1 MTRMLDRILFDVS
14 RSSIIDGGDLV
25 EASQLIVSSVCQGLK
40 ITRAG
45 IWLWSEDHRSMHCFY
60 LLDNMHRQEALI
72 LTRQD
77 YPHYFSLLDNERAIV
92 ANHAQTDGATH
103 EFVSAYLVPNRISS
117 LLDSPIRH
125 RGKMVGI
132 ICSEHQGVPREW
144 TRDERAFAS
153 ALADLFGRAMSA
165 KEILDYQNQLKAIN
179 ADLEAQVSQRT
190 QDLETALSD
199 LRSIQHHLVENEKMA
214 ALGSL
219 VAGVAHEVNTPLG
232 IAVTSVTHCLDEV
245 VLLKTAFEQNELD
258 EDKFLSFI
266 NTMQDG
272 LGLIE
277 RNLSRAAE
285 LVHNFKRTAAD
296 QSVLER
302 ERFNLKT
309 YIFQIFSSLR
319 PLMRKKNIALNV
331 ELDDDI
337 FIESYPGAI
346 AQIFTNLVANS
357 FRHGFPESF
366 TGDKSIAIRVQKQDS
381 NICMQYQDNGAGMTD
396 EVKLKAFEPF
406 FTTARK
412 DGGTGLGMSIIYNL
426 VTQKL
431 HGTIMLTSSLHQGVK
446 VEIQIPEK

>member
-14 RSSIIDGGDLV
+14 KSQVIDQGDLTQ
-25 EASQLIVSSVCQGLK
+25 ASQLIVSSVCKGLN
-40 ITRAG
+40 ISRAG
-45 IWLWSEDHRSMHCFY
+45 IWLWSEDHQSIQCFF
-60 LLDNMHRQEALI
+60 LLDNACVQEPLAI
-72 LTRQD
+72 SRGQ
-77 YPHYFSLLDNERAIV
+77 YPHYFSLLDNERTIV
-92 ANHAQTDGATH
+92 ANNAQTDLATH
-103 EFVSAYLVPNRISS
+103 EFLTGYLLPNHITSM
-117 LLDSPIRH
+117 LDSPIR
-125 RGKMVGI
+125 RSGKMVGI
-132 ICSEHQGVPREW
+132 ICSEHQGEPREW
-144 TRDERAFAS
+144 TRDEKAFAS
-153 ALADLFGRAMSA
+153 ALADLFARAMSA
-165 KEILDYQNQLKAIN
+165 KEIFDYQQQLKAIN
-179 ADLEAQVSQRT
+179 ADLESQVEHRT
-190 QDLETALSD
+190 KELEAALANLSAT
-199 LRSIQHHLVENEKMA
+199 QNHLVENEKMA

-232 IAVTSVTHCLDEV
+232 IAVTSVTHCLDELA
-245 VLLKTAFEQNELD
+245 LLKGFFERNELD

-319 PLMRKKNIALNV
+319 PLMRKKNITLTV
-331 ELDDDI
+331 ELDDNI
-337 FIESYPGAI
+337 FIDSYPGAI

-357 FRHGFPESF
+357 FRHGFPDDF
-366 TGDKSIAIRVQKQDS
+366 TGDKAITVRVDKLNEQ
-381 NICMQYQDNGAGMTD
+381 IRMVYQDNGVGMSD
-396 EVKLKAFEPF
+396 EVKAKAFEPF

-412 DGGTGLGMSIIYNL
+412 EGGTGLGMSIIYNL

-431 HGTIMLTSSLHQGVK
+431 NGSILLTSSPNQGVK
-446 VEIQIPEK
+446 VEIQIPER